1 MANNKY
7 KNLIGQ
13 KFNLLTVISENG
25 VDKFGRKTWLC
36 KCDCGNES
44 IVPSTSLVKGDVKSC
59 GCLRGKNLITHNHSN
74 ERLHSIW
81 KGIRRRCNNP
91 HEKSYKDYGGRGIK
105 LCDEWNNY
113 ENFREWALSHGY
125 RDDLTIDRIDVNKNY
140 CPTNCRWLTKQEQ
153 ARNKQNTLWVK
164 YNGELKSLPEWAEY
178 LGINYHTLFRRIYN
192 LKWDIKKAFETP
204 SNIGNNKF
212 LTINGET
219 KNLSEWAKKYNISKK
234 VLNNRLKKGI
244 IIPDK
249 VYSLKEE

>member
-91 HEKSYKDYGGRGIK
+91 HEKSYKDYGARGIK

-113 ENFREWALSHGY
+113 ENFRNWAIENGY
-125 RDDLTIDRIDVNKNY
+125 RDDLTIDRKDVDKIY
-140 CPTNCRWLTKQEQ
+140 CPSNCKWSTLKEQ
-153 ARNKQNTLWVK
+153 ARNKQNTFWVSYK
-164 YNGELKSLPEWAEY
+164 GEIKSLPEWAEI
-178 LGINYHTLFRRIYN
+178 LNIDYHALFKRIHDR
-192 LKWDIKKAFETP
+192 KWSIERAFNTP
-204 SNIGNNKF
+204 IR
-212 LTINGET
+212 
-219 KNLSEWAKKYNISKK
+219 KYN
-234 VLNNRLKKGI
+234 NI
-244 IIPDK
+244 I
-249 VYSLKEE
+249 SLKEEK